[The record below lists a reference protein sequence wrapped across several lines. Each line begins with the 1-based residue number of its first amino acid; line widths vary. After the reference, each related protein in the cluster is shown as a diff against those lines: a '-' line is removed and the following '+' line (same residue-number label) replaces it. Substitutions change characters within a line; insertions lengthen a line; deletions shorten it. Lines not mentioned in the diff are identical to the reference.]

1 MKSIL
6 IDYLTPSGHVPIIDF
21 YIKHL
26 NKDFKFIF
34 LNKRIKDKINKVK
47 KIKYLNFK
55 NNLFLKTYQLVQLFH
70 DFKKQKIKNIV
81 LLSYEPHILFLMG
94 LLIDLNYF
102 KIFVFEHDTLNPKKK
117 LKFFIINFLNKNISH
132 LVYNLNSK
140 KLLIDQLKR
149 KAIFTNHPII
159 KIFNNKSS
167 IQNKKIVLIP
177 TRHHFD
183 KANIKNFIKKNTEL
197 EFNILSKKSN
207 IKKGLFNNFNNVKL
221 FEYIHEKY
229 MKNISFIYLPIDEEV
244 YKYRVSAWLYKGI
257 AYNKKIFMENN
268 SLYKFEKKRFPNN
281 IFLNSKKNLSTKYL
295 AVKNK
300 INSNK
305 YNLLLIND
313 LKKSIFK

>member
-1 MKSIL
+1 MNSIL
-6 IDYLTPSGHVPIIDF
+6 IDYLTPSGHVPIINF

-26 NKDFKFIF
+26 NKNFKFIF
-34 LNKRIKDKINKVK
+34 LNKKIKEKINKVK
-47 KIKYLNFK
+47 KIKYLYFK
-55 NNLFLKTYQLVQLFH
+55 NNLFLKTYQLAKLFQ

-81 LLSYEPHILFLMG
+81 LLSYEPHILLLLG
-94 LLIDLNYF
+94 LFIDLDYF

-117 LKFFIINFLNKNISH
+117 FKFFIINFLHKNISH

-159 KIFNNKSS
+159 KINNNKSS
-167 IQNKKIVLIP
+167 IQNKNIVLIP

-183 KANIKNFIKKNTEL
+183 KAYIKNFIKKNKEI
-197 EFNILSKKSN
+197 EFNILSKESN
-207 IKKGLFNNFNNVKL
+207 IKKGLFNNFKNVKL
-221 FEYIHEKY
+221 FEFIDEKDI
-229 MKNISFIYLPIDEEV
+229 KNISFMYLPIDEEV

-281 IFLNSKKNLSTKYL
+281 VFLNSKKNLKTKYL
-295 AVKNK
+295 IVKKK
-300 INSNK
+300 INIIK

>member
-1 MKSIL
+1 MNSIL
-6 IDYLTPSGHVPIIDF
+6 IDYLTPSGHVPIINF

-26 NKDFKFIF
+26 NKNFKFIF
-34 LNKRIKDKINKVK
+34 LNKKIKEKINKVK
-47 KIKYLNFK
+47 KIKYFNFK
-55 NNLFLKTYQLVQLFH
+55 NNLFLKTYQLAKLFQ

-81 LLSYEPHILFLMG
+81 LLSYEPHILLLLG
-94 LLIDLNYF
+94 LFIDLDYF

-117 LKFFIINFLNKNISH
+117 FKFFTINFLHKNISH

-149 KAIFTNHPII
+149 KAIFTNHPLI
-159 KIFNNKSS
+159 KINNNKSS
-167 IQNKKIVLIP
+167 IQNKNIVLIP

-183 KANIKNFIKKNTEL
+183 KAYIKNFIKKNKKI
-197 EFNILSKKSN
+197 EFNILSKESN
-207 IKKGLFNNFNNVKL
+207 IKKGLFNNFKNVKL
-221 FEYIHEKY
+221 FEFIDEKDI
-229 MKNISFIYLPIDEEV
+229 KNISFMYLPIDEEV

-281 IFLNSKKNLSTKYL
+281 VFLNSKKNLKTKYL
-295 AVKNK
+295 IVKKKFN
-300 INSNK
+300 IIK

>member
-1 MKSIL
+1 MNSIL
-6 IDYLTPSGHVPIIDF
+6 IDYLTPSGHVPIINF

-26 NKDFKFIF
+26 NKNFKFIF
-34 LNKRIKDKINKVK
+34 LNKKIKEKINKVK
-47 KIKYLNFK
+47 KIKYFNFK
-55 NNLFLKTYQLVQLFH
+55 NNLFLKTYQLAKLFQ

-81 LLSYEPHILFLMG
+81 LLSYEPHILLLLG
-94 LLIDLNYF
+94 LFIDLDYF

-117 LKFFIINFLNKNISH
+117 FKFFIINFLNKNISH

-159 KIFNNKSS
+159 KINNNKSS
-167 IQNKKIVLIP
+167 IQNKNIVLIP

-183 KANIKNFIKKNTEL
+183 KAYIKNFIKKNKEI
-197 EFNILSKKSN
+197 EFNILSKESN
-207 IKKGLFNNFNNVKL
+207 IKKGLFNNFKNVKL
-221 FEYIHEKY
+221 FEFIDEKDI
-229 MKNISFIYLPIDEEV
+229 KNISFMYLPIDEEV

-281 IFLNSKKNLSTKYL
+281 VFLNSKKNLITKYL
-295 AVKNK
+295 VIKKK
-300 INSNK
+300 INISK
-305 YNLLLIND
+305 YNLLLINN
-313 LKKSIFK
+313 LQKTIFK

>member
-1 MKSIL
+1 MNSIL
-6 IDYLTPSGHVPIIDF
+6 IDYLTPSGHVPIINF

-34 LNKRIKDKINKVK
+34 LNKKIKEKINKVK
-47 KIKYLNFK
+47 KIKYFNFK
-55 NNLFLKTYQLVQLFH
+55 NNLFLKTYQLAKLFQ

-81 LLSYEPHILFLMG
+81 LLSYEPHILLLLG
-94 LLIDLNYF
+94 LFIDLDYF

-117 LKFFIINFLNKNISH
+117 FRFFIINFLNKNISH

-140 KLLIDQLKR
+140 KLLRYQFKR
-149 KAIFTNHPII
+149 KAIFTNHPLI
-159 KIFNNKSS
+159 KKNNNKSKL
-167 IQNKKIVLIP
+167 QNKKIVLIP

-183 KANIKNFIKKNTEL
+183 KANIKNFIKKNTQV

-207 IKKGLFNNFNNVKL
+207 IKKGLFNNFKNVKL
-221 FEYIHEKY
+221 FEFINEKNI
-229 MKNISFIYLPIDEEV
+229 KNISFIYLPIDEEV

-281 IFLNSKKNLSTKYL
+281 IFLNSKKNLT
-295 AVKNK
+295 VKHLVVKKK
-300 INSNK
+300 INISK

-313 LKKSIFK
+313 LKRSIFK

>member
-6 IDYLTPSGHVPIIDF
+6 IDYLTPSGHVPIINF

-26 NKDFKFIF
+26 NKNFKFIF
-34 LNKRIKDKINKVK
+34 LNKKIKEKINKAK
-47 KIKYLNFK
+47 KIKYFNFK
-55 NNLFLKTYQLVQLFH
+55 NNLFLKTYQLAKLFQ

-81 LLSYEPHILFLMG
+81 LLSYEPHILLLLG
-94 LLIDLNYF
+94 LFIDLDYF
-102 KIFVFEHDTLNPKKK
+102 KIFVFEHDTLNSKKK
-117 LKFFIINFLNKNISH
+117 FKFFIINLLNKNISH

-159 KIFNNKSS
+159 KINNNKSS
-167 IQNKKIVLIP
+167 IQNKNIVLIP

-183 KANIKNFIKKNTEL
+183 KAYIKNFIKKNKEI
-197 EFNILSKKSN
+197 EFNILGKESN
-207 IKKGLFNNFNNVKL
+207 IKKGLFNNFKNVKL
-221 FEYIHEKY
+221 FEFIDEKDI
-229 MKNISFIYLPIDEEV
+229 KNISFIYLPIDEEI

-281 IFLNSKKNLSTKYL
+281 VFLNSKKNLITKYL
-295 AVKNK
+295 VIKKK
-300 INSNK
+300 INISK
-305 YNLLLIND
+305 YNLLLINN
-313 LKKSIFK
+313 LQKTIFK